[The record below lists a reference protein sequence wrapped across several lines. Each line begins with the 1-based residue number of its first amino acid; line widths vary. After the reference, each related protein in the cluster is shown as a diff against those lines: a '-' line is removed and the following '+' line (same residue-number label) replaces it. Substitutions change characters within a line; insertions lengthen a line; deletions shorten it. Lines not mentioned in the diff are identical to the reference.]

1 MFIGRKTPPGTC
13 FVPDWQEPG
22 WIPNT
27 TENQAARALLRHT
40 IMPAL
45 LPALPALDA
54 AAEDSILAITARE
67 IDKRTPTATA
77 QDIRIIHHLTKP
89 TFLRHWRQ
97 YLSEPAIATTI
108 APSTFCDAINALV
121 TLREIHQ
128 LTTTY
133 CKQYPRKK
141 RKYTRRQPDTQLHLN
156 L

>member
-1 MFIGRKTPPGTC
+1 MFIGLKTPPGTIC
-13 FVPDWQEPG
+13 LPAWQEPG

-27 TENQAARALLRHT
+27 TENQAARKLLRHT
-40 IMPAL
+40 VMPAL
-45 LPALPALDA
+45 LAALPALEA
-54 AAEDSILAITARE
+54 ANIFPCLTINARE

-77 QDIRIIHHLTKP
+77 KDIRIIHHLTKP

-97 YLSEPAIATTI
+97 YLTDPAIATAI
-108 APSTFCDAINALV
+108 GPDAFYAAINALA

-128 LTTTY
+128 VTTIF

-141 RKYTRRQPDTQLHLN
+141 RKYTRRQPDPQLYLN